1 MSSTYLPR
9 PQCGVIA
16 LTLVLAAA
24 GACATPTN
32 GVVRAKVTAILDK
45 LPDEFKPRMT
55 DFAGKVEKYI
65 NTKNWIEEDYVLPF
79 TIGFQFFLEYR
90 PTSTEDRYQCSLI
103 ASGPDLQY
111 FDKRAIFPFQQSES
125 ITDSPGY
132 VPVRALIDFYVYLLI
147 GNELDKYGAL
157 EGTKYFEKARAILQ
171 EAKFSQFIYGWDYRE
186 DTILGIFGE
195 NYKKFRELK
204 DYYFYG
210 MSALEEEPGPARDY
224 IKQSLERLEIVLR
237 ENKDN
242 LAAKQFIDA
251 HYAEVIDVFKGSRDI
266 QPFQILLR
274 LDPERKHIYEEQI
287 AAETN

>member
-1 MSSTYLPR
+1 MSPTFLPR
-9 PQCGVIA
+9 FKCCLLG
-16 LTLVLAAA
+16 LTLVFAAA
-24 GACATPTN
+24 TAFATPN
-32 GVVRAKVTAILDK
+32 QGVVRAKVTTILDK
-45 LPDEFKPRMT
+45 LPDEFKPRMA

-65 NTKNWIEEDYVLPF
+65 NAKSWIEEDYVMPF

-111 FDKRAIFPFQQSES
+111 FDKRAIFPFQQNDL

-186 DTILGIFGE
+186 DTILAIFAE

-210 MSALEEEPGPARDY
+210 MSVLAEEPGAARDY
-224 IKQSLERLEIVLR
+224 IKQSLERLEVVLR

-251 HYAEVIDVFKGSRDI
+251 HYSEVIDVFKGSKDTH
-266 QPFQILLR
+266 PFQILLR
-274 LDPERKHIYEEQI
+274 LDPERKNIYEEQI
-287 AAETN
+287 AAEAN

>member
-1 MSSTYLPR
+1 MFSTFPLR
-9 PQCGVIA
+9 NTARTVG
-16 LTLVLAAA
+16 LVLLLAVA
-24 GACATPTN
+24 GAVAAPEQ
-32 GVVRAKVTAILDK
+32 GIVRAKVTAILDK
-45 LPDEFKPRMT
+45 LPDEFKPRMA

-65 NTKNWIEEDYVLPF
+65 NAKDWIEEDYVMPF
-79 TIGFQFFLEYR
+79 TIGLQFFLEYR
-90 PTSTEDRYQCSLI
+90 PTSTEDRYQCSLMI
-103 ASGPDLQY
+103 SGPDLQY
-111 FDKRAIFPFQQSES
+111 FDKRAIFPFQQNET

-157 EGTKYFEKARAILQ
+157 AGTQYFEKARAILQ
-171 EAKFSQFIYGWDYRE
+171 EAKFSQFVYGWDYRE
-186 DTILGIFGE
+186 DTLLTIFGE

-210 MSALEEEPGPARDY
+210 MSALQEEPGPAREY

-242 LAAKQFIDA
+242 QAARQFIDA
-251 HYAEVIDVFKGSRDI
+251 HYSEIIDVFKGRKDI

-274 LDPERKHIYEEQI
+274 LDPERKQIYEKQI
-287 AAETN
+287 AAEAN